1 MKKEN
6 NKEDYHASEW
16 TVTIEH
22 RIPDFNLLY
31 AKASMT
37 FNETEWKSLMLE
49 EIMLKTMREGQQR
62 VLKPS
67 IDGKEEKKQ

>member
-1 MKKEN
+1 MSKEN
-6 NKEDYHASEW
+6 NKEESHASEW

-22 RIPDFNLLY
+22 RIPDFNMLY

-37 FNETEWKSLMLE
+37 FNETQWRTMTLE
-49 EIMLKTMREGQQR
+49 EIMLMTVREGQQR

-67 IDGKEEKKQ
+67 AEESKE